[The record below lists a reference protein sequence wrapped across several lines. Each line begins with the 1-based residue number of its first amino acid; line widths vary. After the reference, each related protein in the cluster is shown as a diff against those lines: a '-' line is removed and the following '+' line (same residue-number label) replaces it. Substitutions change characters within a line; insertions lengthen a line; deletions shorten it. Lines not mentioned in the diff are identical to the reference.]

1 MRFALLIAIPIL
13 AVFLPFASA
22 RAQADLELV
31 LKAEAMVAGPRV
43 SLGELIAPGEREP
56 VPRALA
62 AIDLGG
68 APLPGYSDRL
78 SRREIERLLRAQ
90 GLTGAVS
97 WRGAEAVQIGRLS
110 RAFDTTLVLNSA
122 EAYLRQVLREDFS
135 RVELELAEPLPALQL
150 PYGKVVLK
158 PRPIAPAQAAHP
170 RVTLW
175 VDVAVDG
182 TFVRALTVPFK
193 VEAYRPVLVAVR
205 DLPAGATPQCE
216 SLAVREANVAAFDS
230 PPLPA
235 DCRMVQGHLKR
246 ALAQGAPLLKLNVQV
261 PAAVAHGDS
270 VSLQLVEGA
279 VMVES
284 RAVAMADGEVGQRIN
299 VRPSAGTEA
308 VMAEIIAPGIVR
320 VSGR

>member
-1 MRFALLIAIPIL
+1 MRFAILIVIPVL
-13 AVFLPFASA
+13 AALLPFASA
-22 RAQADLELV
+22 RAGSDLELV

-43 SLGELIAPGEREP
+43 SLGDLIAASEREP
-56 VPRALA
+56 MPRALA

-97 WRGAEAVQIGRLS
+97 WRGADAVQIGRLS
-110 RAFDTTLVLNSA
+110 RAFDTTQIVESA
-122 EAYLRQVLREDFS
+122 ETYLRQVLHEDFS

-150 PYGKVVLK
+150 PYGKVVVK
-158 PRPIAPAQAAHP
+158 PRPIPSAQAAHP

-175 VDVAVDG
+175 VDIAVDG
-182 TFVRALTVPFK
+182 TFVRSLTVPFK
-193 VEAYRPVLVAVR
+193 VEAYRPVLVATR
-205 DLPAGATPQCE
+205 DLPAGATPQCD
-216 SLAVREANVAAFDS
+216 SLAVRETNVAALDS
-230 PPLPA
+230 LPLQA

-279 VMVES
+279 LIVES
-284 RAVAMADGEVGQRIN
+284 RAVAMADGEVGQRIS

-308 VMAEIIAPGIVR
+308 VVAEIIAPGIVR